1 MNLSLTCDKHT
12 RKANNH
18 SRLSLLKCFTLG
30 LTASLLTVPL
40 TALAQQP
47 IVEDLSSSS
56 DSFYQQ
62 TQTQPTSGGSLVL
75 FNQVQEH
82 QREIQQLRGELE
94 ELRHEFEQVS
104 RQSQQRY
111 IDLDDRLAR
120 LERDDASAVAEEEAD
135 TAPPASE
142 SSVEPEAVEAADQ
155 VKQAA
160 QRGSNSVSE
169 EVQKA
174 YENAFSHVQARR
186 FDEAVT
192 AFESFV
198 DQYSDSSLTPN
209 GYYWLGELYAA
220 NDALANAE
228 KAFDRVINEYS
239 DSRKVPDALYKL
251 GLLKARQGE
260 TDRSR
265 ELLTRVT
272 EEYPQSSAAGLASDF
287 LRQSAN

>member
-1 MNLSLTCDKHT
+1 M
-12 RKANNH
+12 
-18 SRLSLLKCFTLG
+18 
-30 LTASLLTVPL
+30 VPL

-82 QREIQQLRGELE
+82 QREIQQLRGQLE

-111 IDLDDRLAR
+111 IDIDDRLAS
-120 LERDDASAVAEEEAD
+120 LERDKASSAAEEEAD
-135 TAPPASE
+135 TATPAPE
-142 SSVEPEAVEAADQ
+142 SSVEPKAIGEAERVEKTEQ
-155 VKQAA
+155 S
-160 QRGSNSVSE
+160 GSNSVSE

-174 YENAFSHVQARR
+174 YENAFSHVQARH
-186 FDEAVT
+186 FDEAIT
-192 AFESFV
+192 AFKGFV
-198 DQYSDSSLTPN
+198 EQYPDSSLTPN

-220 NDALANAE
+220 NDALATAE
-228 KAFDRVINEYS
+228 EAFDRVINEYS

-251 GLLKARQGE
+251 GLLKARQGK

-287 LRQSAN
+287 LRQSL